1 MSKEKRRKKIESG
14 GGTAGI
20 KPPFSVLQVFIMN
33 ILAIGNSFS
42 EDATRYLQD
51 IAESAGSGLLVRNC
65 YIGGCSLERHVGN
78 IKTGEQAYAYQ
89 ENSQALRMISIGAAL
104 RDRKWD
110 YVTVQQ
116 VSGLSGIYDSYEP
129 YLTELIGFIKAK
141 APEAEVVFHRTWA
154 YEIDSGHGDF
164 PGYDCDQGK
173 MYTAIVKASSRA
185 ASEHGLRI
193 IGTGDTVQKVREI
206 KEFDYGHG
214 GLSLCRDGYHLSL
227 DYGRYLAGLVWY
239 KFFTGRSAFE
249 VKFAP
254 ENTEQSLI
262 DILKNAVK

>member
-1 MSKEKRRKKIESG
+1 
-14 GGTAGI
+14 
-20 KPPFSVLQVFIMN
+20 
-33 ILAIGNSFS
+33 
-42 EDATRYLQD
+42 
-51 IAESAGSGLLVRNC
+51 
-65 YIGGCSLERHVGN
+65 
-78 IKTGEQAYAYQ
+78 
-89 ENSQALRMISIGAAL
+89 
-104 RDRKWD
+104 
-110 YVTVQQ
+110 
-116 VSGLSGIYDSYEP
+116 
-129 YLTELIGFIKAK
+129 
-141 APEAEVVFHRTWA
+141 
-154 YEIDSGHGDF
+154 
-164 PGYDCDQGK
+164 